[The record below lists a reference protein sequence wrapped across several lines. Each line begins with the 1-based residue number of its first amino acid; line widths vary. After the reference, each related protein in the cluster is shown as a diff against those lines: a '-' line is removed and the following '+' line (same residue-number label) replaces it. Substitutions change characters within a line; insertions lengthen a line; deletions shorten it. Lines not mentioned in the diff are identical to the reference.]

1 MRIGKLGN
9 GLLESLILSKFK
21 ITRKEVLEQP
31 KIGADCAR
39 VRLDDGIAVL
49 STDPITAASTH
60 LGYLTVH
67 VNCNDA
73 AAAGAEPIGLL
84 VTLLAPPETEQYE
97 LERIAGD
104 IQEAASAINVNIIG
118 GHTEITSAVTRI
130 ITSSTVIAQPV
141 AKPISNTADIGDYII
156 MTKTAGIEGTAVIAY
171 DLEHKLT
178 DLSQEELQQA
188 KDMLKE
194 ISVVK
199 EGIFAAKN
207 GATLMHDVTEGGI
220 LGAIWEAAYNA
231 GKGAEV
237 YINEIDIHPV
247 TKKIC
252 SMLNIDPYRLLSSGC
267 MLIVC
272 KNGNEMA
279 QGLRDIGV
287 NAKIIGRITDISEG
301 VRTAQGEEITAPQAD
316 ELYKVV

>member
-9 GLLESLILSKFK
+9 GLPESLILKKFK
-21 ITRKEVLEQP
+21 PRKEVLEQP
-31 KIGADCAR
+31 KIGADWQGCG
-39 VRLDDGIAVL
+39 LMTVL
-49 STDPITAASTH
+49 QCYQPTPLLQQHSPS
-60 LGYLTVH
+60 YLTVH

-156 MTKTAGIEGTAVIAY
+156 MTKTAGIEGTALIAY

-207 GATLMHDVTEGGI
+207 GATLMHDVTEGRHIGRY
-220 LGAIWEAAYNA
+220 LGSSLQCRQGRRSIY
-231 GKGAEV
+231 
-237 YINEIDIHPV
+237 NEIDIHPV

-252 SMLNIDPYRLLSSGC
+252 SMLNIDPYRLLSKAA
-267 MLIVC
+267 VC
-272 KNGNEMA
+272 
-279 QGLRDIGV
+279 L
-287 NAKIIGRITDISEG
+287 
-301 VRTAQGEEITAPQAD
+301 
-316 ELYKVV
+316 